1 MHVPVQDMRVC
12 CVQQM
17 GTHMRMCVEAQ
28 RIPTGTDVQDGH
40 SSRLA
45 SLFFSTQVLLRY
57 AAHAGDCNPLFGPRF
72 QGRSLSP
79 AFFLFFGESIS

>member
-1 MHVPVQDMRVC
+1 MCQCKTCECAVC
-12 CVQQM
+12 SRWARTCV
-17 GTHMRMCVEAQ
+17 MCVEAQ